1 MPELRPFDYYV
12 GGGCVTQTV
21 WNALTGRE
29 PNYGIHD
36 VDIVYYDPDPAEQ
49 KERGMARHIA
59 DKLDGLPME
68 TDIKNEAR
76 VHLWYE
82 RRFGYPVKPCRSVE
96 DAIRTCICGIF
107 SSAGTAGGKAGAGPH
122 SICCFVSCRRNG
134 STSMCWSGTPGDAG
148 SGNRSGSA
156 SGSSGCGTM
165 QPGTRP
171 GRERE

>member
-96 DAIRTCICGIF
+96 DAIRTWPTTATSIGIRK
-107 SSAGTAGGKAGAGPH
+107 T
-122 SICCFVSCRRNG
+122 
-134 STSMCWSGTPGDAG
+134 GDDLTLFAPFG
-148 SGNRSGSA
+148 LEDPFGLIVRANKVQIRKEVYV
-156 SGSSGCGTM
+156 
-165 QPGTRP
+165 RKV
-171 GRERE
+171 ERWIRLWPELTVMPWEG